1 MNNKRI
7 NRISGEVKKVVSEL
21 LYNGLKD
28 PRINPMTTV
37 TSVEVTR
44 DLSYA
49 NIYISV
55 LGNDKEK
62 EDSLLGL
69 ESAKGF
75 IRNEIGKR
83 IDLRHVPEPVFHLDE
98 SIERGIYMTE
108 LIERVNREDE
118 KNRSQQDE

>member
-7 NRISGEVKKVVSEL
+7 NRISEEVKKALSEI

-28 PRINPMTTV
+28 PRVTSMTTITDVKV
-37 TSVEVTR
+37 TK

-55 LGNDKEK
+55 LGDEKEK
-62 EDSLLGL
+62 KDSIKGL

-75 IRNEIGKR
+75 IRSEIGRKV
-83 IDLRHVPEPVFHLDE
+83 DLRHVPEPVFHLDE
-98 SIERGIYMTE
+98 TLEHASHISE
-108 LIERVNREDE
+108 LIKKVKEEDSNRGSMNE
-118 KNRSQQDE
+118 